1 MAESRPRRTAAL
13 ALAAAAAVCCMLT
26 LGVPQAQTHTRHEGS
41 QTLFKGTSGPY
52 ELLVEAVP
60 LVGFLEVTIVVGA
73 DTGDASSGH
82 RYSPRIVV
90 MASREGVRI
99 GPEVARQ
106 GQALANE
113 YVATLRPDTPGRWDV
128 VINIDSEIGP
138 SSLTLPVQVRE
149 GGRGFPWAALIAGLG
164 IVLPILWLAFAP
176 RRKRRREH

>member
-1 MAESRPRRTAAL
+1 MLAGRTRRGRLL
-13 ALAAAAAVCCMLT
+13 AFAAVAAVVACSAL
-26 LGVPQAQTHTRHEGS
+26 PASAHTTHEGS

-60 LVGFLEVTIVVGA
+60 LVGFLEVTIVVDS
-73 DTGDASSGH
+73 DTGDASGD
-82 RYSPRIVV
+82 RYAPPRIVV

-106 GQALANE
+106 EGAAVNE
-113 YVATLRPDTPGRWDV
+113 YVAVLMPDAPGRWDI
-128 VINIDSEIGP
+128 VINIDSELGS

-149 GGRGFPWAALIAGLG
+149 GGRGFPWTALAAALG

-176 RRKRRREH
+176 RRKRRRGR

>member
-1 MAESRPRRTAAL
+1 MAGRIRRGRLLAFAAVTAAAMACSVL
-13 ALAAAAAVCCMLT
+13 PASA
-26 LGVPQAQTHTRHEGS
+26 HTTHEGS

-60 LVGFLEVTIVVGA
+60 LVGFLEVTVVVGPV
-73 DTGDASSGH
+73 TGDASGGLDSP
-82 RYSPRIVV
+82 PRIVV

-106 GQALANE
+106 GGASVNE
-113 YVATLRPDTPGRWDV
+113 YVAVLRPETPGRWDI
-128 VINIDSEIGP
+128 VINIDSELGP

-149 GGRGFPWAALIAGLG
+149 SGRGFPWTALIAGLG

-176 RRKRRREH
+176 RRKRRRER